1 MTEYQRKWARRDRAE
16 KRGELYGGRISRR
29 TGAGRREPWVLTG
42 FGTIV
47 LLIVVQLAAFVAGFV
62 LRGMI

>member
-1 MTEYQRKWARRDRAE
+1 MGMNEHQRKWARRDRAE
-16 KRGELYGGRISRR
+16 KRGELYGGRVSRG
-29 TGAGRREPWVLTG
+29 TVRREPWVLTG

>member
-1 MTEYQRKWARRDRAE
+1 MTEYQKKWARRDRAE
-16 KRGELYGGRISRR
+16 KRGELYGRRVSRV
-29 TGAGRREPWVLTG
+29 AGRREPWVLTG

-62 LRGMI
+62 LRGII